1 VERSEKKDS
10 AVEIMGV
17 LRRSQHT
24 LVIRL
29 ILYSD
34 YSQVDRQIIDLL
46 GRISSFMV

>member
-29 ILYSD
+29 ILYSE
-34 YSQVDRQIIDLL
+34 YLQVDRQIIDLL
-46 GRISSFMV
+46 GRISSFMG